1 MPSVKTSSLL
11 VCLLG
16 ACALVGCTV
25 GPQPTWTDLGPG
37 GIATKRGQIACYT
50 DANIIDGKRVEGTL
64 CALPT
69 SGFLGDGEPTVI
81 ARMGYGQKYTLEL
94 SKTLAGFELPFGDKK
109 GVLKCDPMKTE
120 PGRTMPESF
129 CTLTVNG
136 QKLVSA
142 KILFGGL

>member
-1 MPSVKTSSLL
+1 MPSINVSSLF
-11 VCLLG
+11 VYLLG
-16 ACALVGCTV
+16 ATALTGCTV
-25 GPQPTWTDLGPG
+25 GPQSTWTDLGPG

-69 SGFLGDGEPTVI
+69 SGFLSDGEPTII
-81 ARMGYGQKYTLEL
+81 ARMGYGQKYTLEF
-94 SKTLAGFELPFGDKK
+94 SKTLAGFELPLDDKK

-136 QKLVSA
+136 QKLVSS
-142 KILFGGL
+142 KILFGGM

>member
-1 MPSVKTSSLL
+1 MSFVKARSLF

-16 ACALVGCTV
+16 ALTLTGCTV
-25 GPQPTWTDLGPG
+25 GPQATWTNLGPG
-37 GIATKRGQIACYT
+37 GIATKRSQIACYT
-50 DANIIDGKRVEGTL
+50 DANIIDGERVEGTL
-64 CALPT
+64 CAFPT
-69 SGFLGDGEPTVI
+69 SGFLSDGEPTVI
-81 ARMGYGQKYTLEL
+81 ARMGYGQKYTLEF

-120 PGRTMPESF
+120 PDRTMPESF

-142 KILFGGL
+142 KILFGGM

>member
-1 MPSVKTSSLL
+1 MSLSKVSSLL

-16 ACALVGCTV
+16 AATLAGCTV
-25 GPQPTWTDLGPG
+25 GPQSTWTNLGPG

-50 DANIIDGKRVEGTL
+50 DANFIDGKRAEGTL
-64 CALPT
+64 CATPT
-69 SGFLGDGEPTVI
+69 SGFLSDGEPTVI

-94 SKTLAGFELPFGDKK
+94 SKTLSGFELPFGDKK
-109 GVLKCDPMKTE
+109 GILKCDPMKTE
-120 PGRTMPESF
+120 PGKTIPESF

-142 KILFGGL
+142 KILFGGM